1 MKGVHI
7 AYAHLQNMLAVNSC
21 FSSFSNEIKMKEMK
35 SLFLIIVFAFT
46 ASERI
51 LSSSENIYVILV
63 DIGVMNL

>member
-1 MKGVHI
+1 
-7 AYAHLQNMLAVNSC
+7 
-21 FSSFSNEIKMKEMK
+21 MK